1 MWFFTLIVGPRPNL
15 RDRCRLG
22 LDPELITKPRQS
34 FRAICFYWS
43 DGIEYRFKI
52 IKGVVMWTQRRSGQ
66 SHQRGSQDHRKPFE
80 RDRTRVIHCPAFRR
94 LQRKTQILGTDE
106 GDFHRTRL
114 THSLEVSS
122 IGCSLA
128 RHFTLN
134 HHHEALT
141 DLMPDEDL
149 MSVICLLHDIGHPP
163 FGHGGEVALN
173 YMMRE
178 QGGFEGNAQTLRLLT
193 KVETSYG
200 AFGLDLTRRALL
212 GVLKYPVPWSRVVAT
227 ELPVVKESF
236 NRTIRINDW
245 LPPKGYYNCEQSEI
259 DWLLE
264 PFKAHDRQR
273 FQSLLIQ
280 PQPMQHGKAAFHTF
294 DCSIMDIADDIAYG
308 VHDLEDAIHLRLINR
323 AHLDTP
329 EFRELLAETALT
341 DNQEKLLDCLFDNAL
356 HLRKQAI
363 GEMVNYFITS
373 TEVKVTDDAFENPL
387 LRYNVSLLPEAMAL
401 LGYLMQCVYRYVI
414 DSQEART
421 FEYGGQ
427 TVVQRLFEA
436 ISSNPGSLLDN
447 KNRLLF
453 LEAEGESA
461 ALRVVCD
468 YIANMTDEYAYRMH
482 ERLFGFNTRTIF
494 ERL

>member
-1 MWFFTLIVGPRPNL
+1 
-15 RDRCRLG
+15 
-22 LDPELITKPRQS
+22 
-34 FRAICFYWS
+34 
-43 DGIEYRFKI
+43 
-52 IKGVVMWTQRRSGQ
+52 MWTHRRSGQ
-66 SHQRGSQDHRKPFE
+66 THQRSSQDHRDPYE

-114 THSLEVSS
+114 THSLEVAS
-122 IGCSLA
+122 IGCSIA
-128 RHFTLN
+128 RHFTQ
-134 HHHEALT
+134 HHQQSGLAGL
-141 DLMPDEDL
+141 LPNEDL

-178 QGGFEGNAQTLRLLT
+178 RGGFEGNAQTLRLLT
-193 KVETSYG
+193 KVEMSYG
-200 AFGLDLTRRALL
+200 EFGLDLTRRALL
-212 GVLKYPVPWSRVVAT
+212 GVLKYPVPWSRVVAR
-227 ELPVVKESF
+227 ELPPVIETF

-245 LPPKGYYNCEQSEI
+245 LPPKGYFDCEQPEI
-259 DWLLE
+259 DWLLS
-264 PFKAHDRQR
+264 PFNEADREL
-273 FQSLLIQ
+273 FQSLSKEPLAGN
-280 PQPMQHGKAAFHTF
+280 HGHAAYHTF

-308 VHDLEDAIHLRLINR
+308 VHDLEDAIHLRLIDR

-329 EFRELLAETALT
+329 TFRQLLAVTELAHHQ
-341 DNQEKLLDCLFDNAL
+341 DKLLDSLFDKAL
-356 HLRKQAI
+356 HLRKQSI
-363 GEMVNYFITS
+363 GEMVNYFIT
-373 TEVKVTDDAFENPL
+373 TTQVNVTHESFDNRL
-387 LRYNVSLLPEAMAL
+387 LKYNVVLKPEAMAL
-401 LGYLMQCVYRYVI
+401 LNYLMQCVYCYVI

-447 KNRLLF
+447 KNRALF
-453 LEAEGESA
+453 REAADETGS
-461 ALRVVCD
+461 LRVVCD

>member
-1 MWFFTLIVGPRPNL
+1 
-15 RDRCRLG
+15 
-22 LDPELITKPRQS
+22 
-34 FRAICFYWS
+34 
-43 DGIEYRFKI
+43 
-52 IKGVVMWTQRRSGQ
+52 MWTHRRSGQ
-66 SHQRGSQDHRKPFE
+66 THQRGSQDHRAPYE

-114 THSLEVSS
+114 THSLEVAS
-122 IGCSLA
+122 IGCSIA
-128 RHFTLN
+128 RHFTLTHQQN
-134 HHHEALT
+134 ALAG
-141 DLMPDEDL
+141 LLPDEDL

-200 AFGLDLTRRALL
+200 DYGLDLTRRALM
-212 GVLKYPVPWSRVVAT
+212 GVLKYPVSWSRVVAMQ
-227 ELPVVKESF
+227 LPTVNESY

-245 LPPKGYYNCEQSEI
+245 LPPKAYFDCEQPEI
-259 DWLLE
+259 DWLLS
-264 PFKAHDRQR
+264 PFSETDRR
-273 FQSLLIQ
+273 LFQALSIK
-280 PQPMQHGKAAFHTF
+280 PEANKHGKAAYHTF

-323 AHLDTP
+323 VHLDTA
-329 EFRELLAETALT
+329 EFRNLLTATALT
-341 DNQEKLLDCLFDNAL
+341 KNQDQLLNSLFDPAL

-363 GEMVNYFITS
+363 GEMVNYFITA
-373 TEVKVTDDAFENPL
+373 TEVKVTNDAFENRL
-387 LRYNVSLLPEAMAL
+387 LKYNVALVPEAMAL
-401 LGYLMQCVYRYVI
+401 LNYLMQCVYCYVI

-447 KNRLLF
+447 KNRSLF
-453 LEAEGESA
+453 NNATDAQSA
-461 ALRVVCD
+461 MRVVCD